1 MNNEPVALTSAIT
14 AAILATV
21 ALLAFVG
28 VSQEVIGAIGAAAT
42 AWVIVIAA
50 VVRSRVTP
58 VGKDGP

>member
-28 VSQEVIGAIGAAAT
+28 VSQEVVGAIGTAAT